1 MRGIGALHP
10 TEGITVPSD
19 VVAVIAG
26 SSAGAVMTND
36 YPSATS
42 ATGSSRPHIM
52 LISAQVPI
60 FFRDGSTAAAIPAT
74 NGTTPGS
81 TAHGGAFIS
90 QSAMYQVPG
99 GSTGYSIAFPTT
111 GFVTIEFF
119 RKGGDS
125 T

>member
-1 MRGIGALHP
+1 MRGIGSLHP

-19 VVAVIAG
+19 VVAIVIG
-26 SSAGAVMTND
+26 TSAGAVIAQD
-36 YPSATS
+36 YPSGGT

-52 LISAQVPI
+52 IISSQVPM
-60 FFRDGSTAAAIPAT
+60 FFRDGTTGAAIPAT

-90 QSAMYQVPG
+90 QSAMYQIPA
-99 GSTGYSIAFPTT
+99 GSTGYSVAFPTS
-111 GFVTIEFF
+111 GIATIEFF